1 MNNDEE
7 KLPPSKKF
15 DPRSSGER
23 VEQEIREANQQREE
37 AELAAA
43 AGVPPVQLPLPAAT
57 GVPPVPISSQT
68 ATGALPLPISSPPA
82 SGTIGVHGTNSNTS
96 SQFIETPQESEGS
109 PIDWA
114 VIGSQGRGHAQG
126 HLKEVAQ
133 RKDTGANRDIQGR
146 LGVSKVSGTDV
157 REYASQ
163 QKGEGAQFNAP
174 WCGLMNYAKKSTC
187 YICGCEIKE
196 KEVRGG
202 KKVSGHSPEME
213 HVIVPGEFFMKFGTE
228 FVAYPRKIIETP
240 GTKEEYHLIHEDG
253 SDDNVYF
260 KDEKKVT
267 LKDRIELVKNF
278 LDLKVTSDRVKSKLT
293 FPAKQEYPPGADKS
307 VEYDKD
313 FFVPQIKSYMV
324 QFAYAHHICNQIKGH
339 MPVLEGSDGLE
350 FSETGEYIP
359 NRFTG
364 TIERYAE
371 ILVDVVRKINK
382 NKNAKIIRGKTETG
396 SYYENFNDGSVC
408 YIAAPKIKEYG
419 AEIPDIYNC
428 WFGNGKGKPSGEQ
441 ILNIKTRIIKNM
453 LYHSAL
459 LRMTRRE
466 CTLQRLKNPYYIR
479 RFTTLIPDNINAD
492 GLSYLTAASVNQPI
506 IDDDLVSVQ
515 SNYDEVYGE
524 DENTCGDLHRD
535 IEGEEEGKEE
545 EVKEEGEGEG
555 RNPIF
560 EKSDE
565 AKEAI
570 AANNTPTDHRAKKKE
585 LYKLIGLQVP
595 EQRVIAVEDL
605 KNFLEIKKSGYIAD
619 LIASN
624 VIYKA
629 HQVMK
634 EATPTEKTGTGGGK
648 RTKRRR
654 GRGKSKKK
662 VTRKKRVKRRK
673 TVKKIKRK
681 RRTTRKR

>member
-1 MNNDEE
+1 MFVSRIPNLSIEKILRINNIYYSIME
-7 KLPPSKKF
+7 SM
-15 DPRSSGER
+15 
-23 VEQEIREANQQREE
+23 
-37 AELAAA
+37 
-43 AGVPPVQLPLPAAT
+43 
-57 GVPPVPISSQT
+57 SQ
-68 ATGALPLPISSPPA
+68 PYE
-82 SGTIGVHGTNSNTS
+82 GT
-96 SQFIETPQESEGS
+96 
-109 PIDWA
+109 
-114 VIGSQGRGHAQG
+114 SQG
-126 HLKEVAQ
+126 
-133 RKDTGANRDIQGR
+133 
-146 LGVSKVSGTDV
+146 
-157 REYASQ
+157 
-163 QKGEGAQFNAP
+163 
-174 WCGLMNYAKKSTC
+174 
-187 YICGCEIKE
+187 
-196 KEVRGG
+196 
-202 KKVSGHSPEME
+202 
-213 HVIVPGEFFMKFGTE
+213 
-228 FVAYPRKIIETP
+228 
-240 GTKEEYHLIHEDG
+240 
-253 SDDNVYF
+253 
-260 KDEKKVT
+260 
-267 LKDRIELVKNF
+267 
-278 LDLKVTSDRVKSKLT
+278 
-293 FPAKQEYPPGADKS
+293 
-307 VEYDKD
+307 EYDKD

-479 RFTTLIPDNINAD
+479 RFTTLIPDDINAD
-492 GLSYLTAASVNQPI
+492 GLSASVNQPI

-515 SNYDEVYGE
+515 SNFDEVYGE
-524 DENTCGDLHRD
+524 DEITCTTGDFD
-535 IEGEEEGKEE
+535 EDTEAEEKKEGEEED
-545 EVKEEGEGEG
+545 G

-560 EKSDE
+560 NQDDE
-565 AKEAI
+565 IEEAV
-570 AANNTPTDHRAKKKE
+570 AANITPTDHRHKKKQ
-585 LYKLIGLQVP
+585 LYKFIGLQQGP
-595 EQRVIAVEDL
+595 QRQIPVEDL
-605 KNFLEIKKSGYIAD
+605 EFFLNTNESGYIAD

-629 HQVMK
+629 HQVMIK
-634 EATPTEKTGTGGGK
+634 EEPTIPKNAVSNAIENAGSDSDHDGGGK

-673 TVKKIKRK
+673 TIKKIKRK